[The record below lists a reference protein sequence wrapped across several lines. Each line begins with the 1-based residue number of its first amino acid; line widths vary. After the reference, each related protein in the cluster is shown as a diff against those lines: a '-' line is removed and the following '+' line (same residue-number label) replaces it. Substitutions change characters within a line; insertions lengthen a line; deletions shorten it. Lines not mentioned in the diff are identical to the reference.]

1 MYPFL
6 QDILITEDSSAVT
19 IVIYNH
25 INSVSIYSRS
35 LIIVRLTSF
44 YRIINLH
51 FSIHFLFLTTLSWLW
66 ELCSNPR
73 WPLNNQFMLTTEIAS
88 SVNTSLLHGIFSGV
102 IPSYILSLFPRKW
115 FEKLSTLVP
124 ASWTNNPRPS
134 SSPLSRQYS
143 NSIKISHTWRLCGKS
158 HFWNL
163 YHIGVTR
170 PVASLLV
177 TIVNFWQYACL
188 SNQMKELWAIMG

>member
-1 MYPFL
+1 LYPFL

-88 SVNTSLLHGIFSGV
+88 SVNTSLLHGTFSGIIRSYIFSLCFLENDSENYLLWCQQVEPIIKGRRLHHFPTNTV
-102 IPSYILSLFPRKW
+102 IPSKFRSLENCGANHICETYI
-115 FEKLSTLVP
+115 
-124 ASWTNNPRPS
+124 AS
-134 SSPLSRQYS
+134 
-143 NSIKISHTWRLCGKS
+143 
-158 HFWNL
+158 
-163 YHIGVTR
+163 
-170 PVASLLV
+170 
-177 TIVNFWQYACL
+177 
-188 SNQMKELWAIMG
+188 E